1 MSEPASESMSRRSRE
16 ARAMTVADER
26 GARGLARRIR
36 ARLPSLIWLTL
47 VWVLLWGT
55 FTAASVVGGVVVAL
69 LVTALFRLPPSPE
82 RLPSRPLRLLGL
94 LGYVS
99 YDLFVSTVE
108 VSWHVVRYGPRARAA
123 VIAVPLLSASDRVV
137 TVMAN
142 ALSLSPGTMALQ
154 IDHDH
159 DVWYVYV
166 LGPRDR
172 AGVERARRRALDMQR
187 RVLAALGTPAELAEA
202 KRLLAVAR

>member
-1 MSEPASESMSRRSRE
+1 
-16 ARAMTVADER
+16 MTALDER
-26 GARGLARRIR
+26 GVRGLAHRIR
-36 ARLPSLIWLTL
+36 ARLPSLVWLTL

-69 LVTALFRLPPSPE
+69 LVMALFRLPLSPE
-82 RLPSRPLRLLGL
+82 RLPLRPLRLLAL
-94 LGYVS
+94 LGYLI
-99 YDLFVSTVE
+99 YDLLVSGAQ
-108 VSWHVVRYGPRARAA
+108 VSWQVLRHGPRARAA

-159 DVWYVYV
+159 ELWYVYA

-172 AGVERARRRALDMQR
+172 SGVERSRRRVLDMQR
-187 RVLAALGTPAELAEA
+187 RVLAALGTPDELAEA
-202 KRLLAVAR
+202 KRLIEAVDR

>member
-1 MSEPASESMSRRSRE
+1 MSEPASE
-16 ARAMTVADER
+16 
-26 GARGLARRIR
+26 RGLPRRIR
-36 ARLPSLIWLTL
+36 ARLPTLVWLTL

-69 LVTALFRLPPSPE
+69 LVMALFRLPLSPE
-82 RLPSRPLRLLGL
+82 RLPLRPLRLLGL

-99 YDLFVSTVE
+99 YDLLVSTVE
-108 VSWHVVRYGPRARAA
+108 VSWHVLRYGPRARAA

-159 DVWYVYV
+159 DVWYVYA

-172 AGVERARRRALDMQR
+172 AGVERARRRTLDMQR

-202 KRLLAVAR
+202 KRLTEAVAE